1 MALLKDPKMNGI
13 FLLLV
18 VLTSALSTEAMAV
31 LPRMETSNVHSTAL
45 GGLVKRNAT
54 AAANDDQL
62 QLNINPD
69 IINPD
74 CGGIYPA
81 NINVQYAPDPFYL
94 SSACQSVL
102 NFIGGNKGNKNV
114 DIIFTCLGQ
123 STNGSGSRDIKVI
136 INTAGGTVLNGAN
149 SGLQEIVGSME
160 MMDETTKSFLSASI
174 EVVVKVDASAGTQA
188 YQNQVRPE

>member
-1 MALLKDPKMNGI
+1 MNGI

-18 VLTSALSTEAMAV
+18 LLTSAVSTSAMAV
-31 LPRMETSNVHSTAL
+31 LPRMKTSNVHSTAL
-45 GGLVKRNAT
+45 EGLAKRNAT
-54 AAANDDQL
+54 ATANVDQL
-62 QLNINPD
+62 QLNINPN

-114 DIIFTCLGQ
+114 DVIFTCLGQ

-188 YQNQVRPE
+188 YQYIYC